1 MNEIILLDSE
11 TVDKIAAGEV
21 VEKPVNAVK
30 ELIENSID
38 SGATI
43 ISVEIKNG
51 GIDLI
56 RVTDNGSGIP
66 TDQVKSAFLRHATSK
81 LSSIKDLESLHSLGF
96 RGEAL
101 SSISAVSKT
110 ELITKTGNELLGTR
124 AIVEG
129 GKLCV
134 FENIGVPEG
143 TTVIVSQLFYNTP
156 ARKKFLKS
164 ASSEASAVEDLVE
177 KIALS
182 HPGISFSFTANSKVR
197 FSTAGNG
204 ILKDTIYKLMGR
216 EVYSRLLDV
225 ELTDPVITVR
235 GCIARPEYNL
245 ATREGEIFFV
255 NDRFIGSKELS
266 YALEQ
271 GFKNFLMQHRFPFG
285 VLFIDI
291 DPKLIDVN
299 VHPRK
304 SEIKSFD
311 AAYVCELVTKAVN
324 ETLREPELIPV
335 VTIGGTGQSA
345 DSGKPVQESNATQQG
360 FSSSSQS
367 SASSSAET
375 SASPQVSTAFSA
387 NSSVIASQDAMAEEN
402 VTTED
407 FFGSNNVAE
416 DKPVHIEPF
425 ETSKTDLI
433 HTDKPLNIKSDIPR
447 YEQSNMFEDRL
458 IDDKP
463 LKEYTILGQVF
474 DTYWLI
480 SQGDN
485 LFLMDQHAAHEK
497 INYERFLKA
506 YKNDYVADTQYMDPP
521 MLIGLTRNERESLDE
536 NMDLFVKIGFEID
549 DFGSDSIAIRGVP
562 MELFSNTEEEMF
574 KRLLFE
580 VHEYSARKDPEAIL
594 EKLASMSCKAAIKGN
609 TRVNEAEIKN
619 IMNEL
624 MTLDNPYN
632 CPHGRPTLICIT
644 KTELDRKFK
653 RIV

>member
-124 AIVEG
+124 AVVEG

-164 ASSEASAVEDLVE
+164 ASSEAAAVEDLVE

-225 ELTDPVITVR
+225 ELTDPVITIR

-304 SEIKSFD
+304 SEIKFFD
-311 AAYVCELVTKAVN
+311 VACVCELVTKAVN
-324 ETLREPELIPV
+324 DALREPELIPV
-335 VTIGGTGQSA
+335 VTIGGTHTTA
-345 DSGKPVQESNATQQG
+345 DTDTPTQNSYADQQG
-360 FSSSSQS
+360 FSASLQP
-367 SASSSAET
+367 SA
-375 SASPQVSTAFSA
+375 ASP
-387 NSSVIASQDAMAEEN
+387 AE
-402 VTTED
+402 TTED
-407 FFGSNNVAE
+407 FFDTNTTVE

-580 VHEYSARKDPEAIL
+580 VHEYSTRKDPEAIL

-609 TRVNEAEIKN
+609 TKVNEAEIKN